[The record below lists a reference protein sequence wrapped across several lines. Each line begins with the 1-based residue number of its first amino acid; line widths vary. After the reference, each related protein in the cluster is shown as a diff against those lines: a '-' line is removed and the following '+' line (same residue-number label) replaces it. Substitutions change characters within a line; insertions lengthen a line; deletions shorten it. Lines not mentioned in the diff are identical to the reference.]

1 MRGLSMM
8 GRRKPLD
15 REEIRK
21 IIDDM
26 LRAVEELK
34 ELLRK
39 DERS

>member
-1 MRGLSMM
+1 MM